1 MFWFSEADDEY
12 LQLLL
17 AQEADCILK
26 GEVFDASA
34 DDGWLKCCRLEAFR
48 GILKV
53 GFILNL
59 LSSISLILS
68 ILFVLHLHQL
78 VSTLCLVARVFLFLK
93 TGSKRVLFAILMP
106 LCLID

>member
-34 DDGWLKCCRLEAFR
+34 DDGWLKCCRLEAVR

-68 ILFVLHLHQL
+68 FLFVLHLHQL

-93 TGSKRVLFAILMP
+93 TGSKHVLFAILMH